1 MAGGVADI
9 APTTSLVEILVAIGA
24 GQMVAHYQPII
35 SLTTGNIIG
44 LEALARWDRPGAPLL
59 APHHFVPRLEGARR
73 ATDLSSWML
82 EQVCVDLAD
91 WRGRHLLP
99 AGFMVAVNVS
109 ASELADRRL
118 IRLVEEAS
126 RLAEILPAALC
137 LEITETAPLDRM
149 DVAAEVV
156 GELGRMGVRVALD
169 DYGVG
174 YLGEAEFARLP
185 VHFLKIPRPTMVE
198 VGSDAALAAS
208 VAATVAGARR
218 RGVQVVAEGLET
230 VDQVEL
236 ARRIGCDHGQGFGLG
251 RPGPGRQVLS
261 ALAPQPAARLAAV
274 GRLHGRRGGS
284 SGQRGD
290 SGRTTHLQFA
300 LRDGRRPGEQRVRP
314 PRVGVA

>member
-1 MAGGVADI
+1 MAGGVADVS
-9 APTTSLVEILVAIGA
+9 PSTSLVEILLAIGA

-35 SLTTGNIIG
+35 SLTTGNMIG
-44 LEALARWDRPGAPLL
+44 LEALARWDRPGAQML
-59 APHHFVPRLEGARR
+59 APQHFVPRLEGARR

-91 WRGRHLLP
+91 WRGRYPLP
-99 AGFMVAVNVS
+99 AGFMVAINVS
-109 ASELADRRL
+109 ASELTDRRL

-126 RLAEILPAALC
+126 RLASVLPAALC
-137 LEITETAPLDRM
+137 LEITETAPLDRI

-174 YLGEAEFARLP
+174 HLGAAEFARLP

-198 VGSDAALAAS
+198 IALDGALAAS
-208 VAATVAGARR
+208 TAAVVAAARQ

-230 VDQVEL
+230 VEQVES

-251 RPGPGRQVLS
+251 RPGPGREVLS
-261 ALAPQPAARLAAV
+261 AWLAALPPASTRLAV
-274 GRLHGRRGGS
+274 
-284 SGQRGD
+284 
-290 SGRTTHLQFA
+290 
-300 LRDGRRPGEQRVRP
+300 
-314 PRVGVA
+314 